1 MSDWYT
7 ISAKFTSEEK
17 EVLDIIRDVY
27 GLNHNQTL
35 RKSLELFARL
45 LSMCEYYVYTD
56 SKIIKKI
63 NKIGKKSMKQM
74 DSEIKTMLKEIP
86 IELQESE
93 YEKFSND
100 STKIL
105 SQFGKIF
112 VERKR
117 GRKPKQKKRGRP
129 KDTGRETS

>member
-1 MSDWYT
+1 MAEWHT

-17 EVLDIIRDVY
+17 EILDILRDVY
-27 GLNHNQTL
+27 GLSHNQSL
-35 RKSLELFARL
+35 RKSLELTARL
-45 LSMCEYYVYTD
+45 LAMCEYYISAD
-56 SKIIKKI
+56 SKILKKI

-86 IELQESE
+86 IEIQESE
-93 YEKFSND
+93 HEKFSED

-112 VERKR
+112 VKRSR
-117 GRKPKQKKRGRP
+117 GRPPKKKTRGRP
-129 KDTGRETS
+129 KNTGYKKS

>member
-1 MSDWYT
+1 MAEWHT

-17 EVLDIIRDVY
+17 RVLDILRDDY
-27 GLNHNQTL
+27 GLSYNQSL
-35 RKSLELFARL
+35 RKSLELLGRIL
-45 LSMCEYYVYTD
+45 TMCEYYVLAD
-56 SKIIKKI
+56 SKVVKKVK
-63 NKIGKKSMKQM
+63 KIGKKNMKQM

-86 IELQESE
+86 TEIKESE
-93 YEKFSND
+93 YKKISED

-117 GRKPKQKKRGRP
+117 GRKSKERKRGRP
-129 KDTGRETS
+129 KDTGVD

>member
-1 MSDWYT
+1 MTEWHT

-17 EVLDIIRDVY
+17 RVLDILRDNY
-27 GLNHNQTL
+27 DLSYNQSL
-35 RKSLELFARL
+35 RKSLELFARI

-86 IELQESE
+86 TELQESE
-93 YEKFSND
+93 YDKFSD
-100 STKIL
+100 ESTKIL

-117 GRKPKQKKRGRP
+117 GRRPKEKKRGRP
-129 KDTGRETS
+129 KNIGVD

>member
-1 MSDWYT
+1 MAEWYT

-17 EVLDIIRDVY
+17 KVLDIIRDVY
-27 GLNHNQTL
+27 GLSYNQSL
-35 RKSLELFARL
+35 RKSLELFSRILA
-45 LSMCEYYVYTD
+45 MTEYYVSAD
-56 SKIIKKI
+56 SKVLKKI

-86 IELQESE
+86 TEIQESE
-93 YEKFSND
+93 YEKFSED

-105 SQFGKIF
+105 SQFEKIF

-117 GRKPKQKKRGRP
+117 GRKSKEKKRGRP
-129 KDTGRETS
+129 KDTGVD

>member
-1 MSDWYT
+1 MAEWHT

-17 EVLDIIRDVY
+17 RVLDILRDSY
-27 GLNHNQTL
+27 GLSYNQSL
-35 RKSLELFARL
+35 RKSLELLGRILA
-45 LSMCEYYVYTD
+45 MCEYYVLAD
-56 SKIIKKI
+56 SKVLKKVK
-63 NKIGKKSMKQM
+63 KIGKKNMKQM

-86 IELQESE
+86 TEIQESE
-93 YEKFSND
+93 YEKFSED

-117 GRKPKQKKRGRP
+117 GRKSKEKKRGRP
-129 KDTGRETS
+129 KDTGVD

>member
-17 EVLDIIRDVY
+17 KVLDILRDNY
-27 GLNHNQTL
+27 DLSYNQSL
-35 RKSLELFARL
+35 RKSLELFARML
-45 LSMCEYYVYTD
+45 AMCEYYVSAD

-86 IELQESE
+86 MEIQDSE
-93 YEKFSND
+93 YEKFSDD

-112 VERKR
+112 VKRKR
-117 GRKPKQKKRGRP
+117 GRKPKEKKRGRP
-129 KDTGRETS
+129 KNTGVD

>member
-1 MSDWYT
+1 MTEWHT

-17 EVLDIIRDVY
+17 RVLDILRDVY
-27 GLNHNQTL
+27 GLNYNQSL
-35 RKSLELFARL
+35 RKSLELFARML
-45 LSMCEYYVYTD
+45 AMCEYYVSAD

-86 IELQESE
+86 MEIQDSE
-93 YEKFSND
+93 YEKFSDD

-112 VERKR
+112 VKRKR
-117 GRKPKQKKRGRP
+117 GRKPKEKKRGRP
-129 KDTGRETS
+129 KNIGVD

>member
-17 EVLDIIRDVY
+17 RVLDILRDNY
-27 GLNHNQTL
+27 DLSYNQSL
-35 RKSLELFARL
+35 RKSLELFARI
-45 LSMCEYYVYTD
+45 LSMCEYYVLSD
-56 SKIIKKI
+56 SKVLKKVNRI
-63 NKIGKKSMKQM
+63 SKKSMKQM
-74 DSEIKTMLKEIP
+74 DLEIKTMLKEIP
-86 IELQESE
+86 LEQQESE
-93 YEKFSND
+93 YKKITED

>member
-1 MSDWYT
+1 MTEWHT

-17 EVLDIIRDVY
+17 RVLDILRDNY
-27 GLNHNQTL
+27 DLSYNQSL
-35 RKSLELFARL
+35 RKSLELFARI

-86 IELQESE
+86 TELQESE
-93 YEKFSND
+93 YDKFSD
-100 STKIL
+100 ESTKIL

-117 GRKPKQKKRGRP
+117 GRRPKEKKRGRP
-129 KDTGRETS
+129 KDTGTETS

>member
-1 MSDWYT
+1 MVEWYT

-17 EVLDIIRDVY
+17 KVLDILRDNY
-27 GLNHNQTL
+27 DLSYNQSL
-35 RKSLELFARL
+35 RKSLELFARI

-105 SQFGKIF
+105 SHFGKIF